1 MKTCPICGNEIEE
14 LDDICLNCY
23 DSDENSS
30 DIKENKKIG
39 LFILLIL
46 LLMLMLLAPL
56 IYILYP

>member
-14 LDDICLNCY
+14 LDDICLSCY
-23 DSDENSS
+23 DSEESPS
-30 DIKENKKIG
+30 GIKENKRIG

-46 LLMLMLLAPL
+46 LLMLMLIAPL